1 MKTFKIENT
10 VANKSWIL
18 ENLDDRDFTIAEGAI
33 IINYFD
39 ENQKSDILNAIDKS
53 KATIE
58 RRNVD
63 VISGKVFVWF
73 DYENQTISGKILA
86 TNERLITPSMLDE
99 ECNAQTRASLAEM
112 KKEINHV
119 ISY

>member
-10 VANKSWIL
+10 AANNSWVMN
-18 ENLDDRDFTIAEGAI
+18 NLDDRDFKIQSNEITIK
-33 IINYFD
+33 YFSED
-39 ENQKSDILNAIDKS
+39 QKSDILNAIDKS

-58 RRNVD
+58 RRIVD
-63 VISGKVFVWF
+63 VISGRVFVWF

-86 TNERLITPSMLDE
+86 TDERLITPSMSDE
-99 ECNAQTRASLAEM
+99 ECDLQTRASLAEM

-119 ISY
+119 CA